1 MKCMY
6 EWTRRSVYGVDEGT
20 KSNYQ
25 TTIVHHVAD
34 LIKSPISECQL
45 LKASIKYSSQCP
57 SDYFYSSS
65 FNITKSFSVNS

>member
-6 EWTRRSVYGVDEGT
+6 EWTRRSVYGVDERT

-34 LIKSPISECQL
+34 LIKSLISEC
-45 LKASIKYSSQCP
+45 
-57 SDYFYSSS
+57 
-65 FNITKSFSVNS
+65 